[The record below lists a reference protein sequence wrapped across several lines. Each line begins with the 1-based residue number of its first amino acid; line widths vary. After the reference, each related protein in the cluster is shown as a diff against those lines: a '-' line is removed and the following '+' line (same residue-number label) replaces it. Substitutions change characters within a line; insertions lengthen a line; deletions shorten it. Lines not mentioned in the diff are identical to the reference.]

1 MEYTQKLAI
10 AKEVIDLIVAA
21 KNGITIA
28 DTVALIEKVAD
39 VATKF
44 AEPRQIGGMW
54 LTSLEDVQNDIE
66 ANRRDLIETL
76 KSFDLKVDVKH
87 RLDDLLSF
95 KFELNEVPLSHFF
108 RFMSEDTDNKKID
121 RVKEVCE
128 HFPALKIGY
137 ARNIPKFDQTL
148 IDAGA
153 C

>member
-1 MEYTQKLAI
+1 MEQAQKLEI
-10 AKEVIDLIVAA
+10 VKEVIAAIVAA

-28 DTVALIEKVAD
+28 DTVALIEKIAD
-39 VATKF
+39 AATKF

-54 LTSLEDVQNDIE
+54 AASVEDVQKEIE
-66 ANRRDLIETL
+66 ANRHDLIDKL
-76 KSFDLKVDVKH
+76 KSFEQIDVNH
-87 RLDDLLSF
+87 RLDNLLSF
-95 KFELNEVPLSHFF
+95 EFERNEVPLSHFF

-121 RVKEVCE
+121 RVKEVCK
-128 HFPALKIGY
+128 HFAALKIGY